1 MDTTEQVDSIST
13 KKRKVIEW
21 SERMVED
28 CLKDLV
34 ILCENIT
41 DGIDSRYTTSV
52 SKAAHILGCCLH
64 LPDVLSS
71 VQD

>member
-41 DGIDSRYTTSV
+41 DRTDSR
-52 SKAAHILGCCLH
+52 
-64 LPDVLSS
+64 
-71 VQD
+71 